1 MRKSLFVCAVGA
13 CLGTFIMGVGTGI
26 IIAQK
31 GEGVN

>member
-1 MRKSLFVCAVGA
+1 MRKSLFLCAVGA

-31 GEGVN
+31 GGRR

>member
-31 GEGVN
+31 RG

>member
-13 CLGTFIMGVGTGI
+13 CLGTFIMGVSTGI

-31 GEGVN
+31 GGRR

>member
-13 CLGTFIMGVGTGI
+13 CLGTFIMSVGTGT

-31 GEGVN
+31 GGRR

>member
-26 IIAQK
+26 IIVQK
-31 GEGVN
+31 GGRR

>member
-31 GEGVN
+31 GGRR

>member
-26 IIAQK
+26 RIENK
-31 GEGVN
+31 KGVN

>member
-26 IIAQK
+26 IISQK
-31 GEGVN
+31 GGRR

>member
-31 GEGVN
+31 GGIR

>member
-26 IIAQK
+26 IIAQNQH
-31 GEGVN
+31 VL